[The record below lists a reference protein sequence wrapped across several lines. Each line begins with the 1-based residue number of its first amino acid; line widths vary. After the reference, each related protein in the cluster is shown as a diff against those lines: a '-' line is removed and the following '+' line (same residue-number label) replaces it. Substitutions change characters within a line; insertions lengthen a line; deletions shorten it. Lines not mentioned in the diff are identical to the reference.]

1 MMTAKEFS
9 ARRAVPL
16 SDEELDALCQREIAE
31 TLASRG
37 PIPRFNVPRE
47 SAARVLE
54 LLRAAGWDCRE
65 SKHTDGKPW
74 ATIEAYEP
82 VPPMEVFQIGD
93 RLYLAE
99 DQENALELHRANHL
113 GWRPEDVVAPLVHQ
127 LAADVVRT
135 IWPVFGDAGALM
147 SAGPTRMKAVDM
159 AKSQVRGFLGFA
171 EEAE

>member
-1 MMTAKEFS
+1 MMTAQEFS

-31 TLASRG
+31 TLSSRG
-37 PIPRFNVPRE
+37 HVPRFNVPRE

-65 SKHTDGKPW
+65 STHTDGKRW
-74 ATIEAYEP
+74 AAIEAYEP
-82 VPPMEVFQIGD
+82 VPLMGVFQIGD

-99 DQENALELHRANHL
+99 DQDNALKLHD
-113 GWRPEDVVAPLVHQ
+113 WRPEDALAPLVHQ

-135 IWPVFGDAGALM
+135 IWPAFGDAGALL
-147 SAGPTRMKAVDM
+147 SAGPTRMRAVDM
-159 AKSQVRGFLGFA
+159 AKSQVRGFLGYT
-171 EEAE
+171 EETE